1 MVNMTKRGTM
11 RRRDGLSVQI
21 VIEITGIV
29 MMDTEHLE
37 VVRTVVLILAAMTA
51 TDDLQTTVQKGR
63 EIAEVENGFGQG
75 VRVRNGIEV
84 GVGREIEDD
93 LEVEAKR
100 ESVHVARRGVLGV
113 VEVEIDLDTE
123 VIPTAEAGV
132 LRITLVFRV

>member
-1 MVNMTKRGTM
+1 
-11 RRRDGLSVQI
+11 
-21 VIEITGIV
+21 
-29 MMDTEHLE
+29 
-37 VVRTVVLILAAMTA
+37 MTA

-100 ESVHVARRGVLGV
+100 ESVHVARRGVLGHY
-113 VEVEIDLDTE
+113 L
-123 VIPTAEAGV
+123 AG
-132 LRITLVFRV
+132 LSILHK